1 MSTKFETSPSQELS
15 KNTLFDM
22 LRQMLT
28 IRAFETRVG
37 ELYERAEMPGITHLS
52 IGQEAVAVGVCA
64 HLNRRDS
71 ITSTHRGH
79 GHCFAKGAGLTRMFG
94 ELLGKAEGYCRGKGG
109 SMHIADRETGHLGAN
124 AIIGG
129 GIPLA
134 AGAALSAKLH
144 KNQQVGVA
152 FFGDGGLNEG
162 IFLETINL
170 ASIWK
175 LPVIFACENNHY
187 GEYTPTEQVTA
198 GTLTLRGEAFDVP
211 SAEVDGMD
219 VLAVY
224 DATLPAVQRAREG
237 SGPSFF
243 VFDTYRYLGHGMSD
257 RTRPYRSREEEDEWR
272 SKRDPIERLKKQ
284 LLEAGHFSQAELE
297 AVEQEVKQE
306 VDEAAETAKKAP
318 FPDPEE
324 VTRHVF
330 SD

>member
-1 MSTKFETSPSQELS
+1 MSTKFEASPSQELG
-15 KNTLFDM
+15 KDTLLDM
-22 LRQMLT
+22 LREMLT
-28 IRAFETRVG
+28 IRAFEKRVG
-37 ELYERAEMPGITHLS
+37 ELYEKAEMPGITHLS

-64 HLNRRDS
+64 HLNRGDS

-79 GHCFAKGAGLTRMFG
+79 GHCFSKGAGLTRMFG
-94 ELLGKAEGYCRGKGG
+94 ELLGRANGYCRGKGG

-134 AGAALSAKLH
+134 AGAALSAKVL
-144 KNQQVGVA
+144 KNRQVGVA
-152 FFGDGGLNEG
+152 FFGDGALNEG
-162 IFLETINL
+162 IFLESMNL
-170 ASIWK
+170 AAIWK

-198 GTLTLRGEAFDVP
+198 GKLTLRGEAFDVP

-318 FPDPEE
+318 FPGPEE

>member
-1 MSTKFETSPSQELS
+1 MSTKLETSPSQELS

-79 GHCFAKGAGLTRMFG
+79 GHCFAKGAGVTRMFG
-94 ELLGKAEGYCRGKGG
+94 ELLGKVEGYCRGKGG

-187 GEYTPTEQVTA
+187 GEYTPTEKVTA

-237 SGPSFF
+237 LGPSFF

>member
-1 MSTKFETSPSQELS
+1 MSTKLEASPSQGLS
-15 KNTLFDM
+15 KDTLLDM
-22 LRQMLT
+22 LGEMLT
-28 IRAFETRVG
+28 IRAFEKRVG
-37 ELYERAEMPGITHLS
+37 ELYEKAEMPGITHLS

-64 HLNRRDS
+64 HLNRGDS

-79 GHCFAKGAGLTRMFG
+79 GHCFSKGAGLERMFG
-94 ELLGKAEGYCRGKGG
+94 EIMGKVSGYCRGKGG

-134 AGAALSAKLH
+134 AGAALSAKVL
-144 KNQQVGVA
+144 KNQKLGVA
-152 FFGDGGLNEG
+152 FFGDGALNEG
-162 IFLETINL
+162 IFLESINL
-170 ASIWK
+170 AAIWK
-175 LPVIFACENNHY
+175 LPVIFVCENNHY

-198 GTLTLRGEAFDVP
+198 GKLTLRGEAFGVP

-224 DATLPAVQRAREG
+224 DATQPAVQRAREG

-272 SKRDPIERLKKQ
+272 SQRDPIERLKKQ

-297 AVEQEVKQE
+297 SVEQKVIREVE
-306 VDEAAETAKKAP
+306 EAANVAKEAP
-318 FPDPEE
+318 FPEPEE
-324 VTRHVF
+324 VSRHVF
-330 SD
+330 AD

>member
-1 MSTKFETSPSQELS
+1 MNTKLETPPSQALD
-15 KNTLFDM
+15 KDALFDM
-22 LRQMLT
+22 LREMLT

-52 IGQEAVAVGVCA
+52 IGQEAVAVGFCA
-64 HLNRRDS
+64 HLNRGDS

-79 GHCFAKGAGLTRMFG
+79 GHCFSKGAGLERMFG
-94 ELLGKAEGYCRGKGG
+94 ELLGKANGYCRGKGG

-134 AGAALSAKLH
+134 AGAALAAKVL
-144 KNQQVGVA
+144 KNQQIGVA
-152 FFGDGGLNEG
+152 FFGDGALNEG
-162 IFLETINL
+162 IFLESINL
-170 ASIWK
+170 SAIWK
-175 LPVIFACENNHY
+175 LPVLFACENNHY

-198 GTLTLRGEAFDVP
+198 GQLTLRGEAFGVP

-224 DATLPAVQRAREG
+224 DATQPAVQRAREG
-237 SGPSFF
+237 LGPSFF

-272 SKRDPIERLKKQ
+272 ARRDPIERLKKQ
-284 LLEAGHFSQAELE
+284 LLEAGHFSEAELE
-297 AVEQEVKQE
+297 AVEQEVVQE
-306 VDEAAETAKKAP
+306 VEEAANAAKEAP
-318 FPDPEE
+318 FPEPEE
-324 VTRHVF
+324 VTRHVYA
-330 SD
+330 D

>member
-1 MSTKFETSPSQELS
+1 MALTTESTPSQRLDPA
-15 KNTLFDM
+15 TRLRF

-28 IRAFETRVG
+28 IRAFEFRVG
-37 ELYERAEMPGITHLS
+37 EFYERAEMPGITHLS

-64 HLNRRDS
+64 HLDHNDY

-79 GHCFAKGAGLTRMFG
+79 GHCYAKGAGLVPMFG
-94 ELLGKAEGYCRGKGG
+94 ELLGKANGYCRGKGG

-134 AGAALSAKLH
+134 TGAALSAKVLR
-144 KNQQVGVA
+144 NRGVGVS
-152 FFGDGGLNEG
+152 FFGDGALNEG
-162 IFLETINL
+162 ILLESMNL
-170 ASIWK
+170 AAIWN
-175 LPVIFACENNHY
+175 LPAIFACENNHY

-198 GTLTLRGEAFDVP
+198 GRLTLRGEAFGIP

-224 DATLPAVQRAREG
+224 DATHAAVQRARNGE
-237 SGPSFF
+237 GPSFF

-257 RTRPYRSREEEDEWR
+257 RTRPYRSREEEDLWR
-272 SKRDPIERLKKQ
+272 TRRDPIERLRKQ
-284 LLEAGHFSQAELE
+284 LLEAGHTSESELDAMAE
-297 AVEQEVKQE
+297 AVNAEVE
-306 VDEAAETAKKAP
+306 EAARSAQEAP

-324 VTRHVF
+324 VDRHVF
-330 SD
+330 AD

>member
-64 HLNRRDS
+64 HLNPGDR

-144 KNQQVGVA
+144 KNQQVSVA

-198 GTLTLRGEAFDVP
+198 GKLTLRGEAFDVP

-272 SKRDPIERLKKQ
+272 SKRDPIECLKKQ
-284 LLEAGHFSQAELE
+284 LLEAGHFTQAELE

-306 VDEAAETAKKAP
+306 VAEAAETAKKAP